1 MNALFEYGRRYL
13 RRCISTMFYWI
24 YGKTMK
30 QFVMQW
36 VAIEI
41 DHEINHLTITIN
53 RLIKQSCTHATQID
67 SLFKPTCTQGTQ
79 TITETKEEAKEEKEE
94 AKEEK
99 EEAKVEEKE
108 EDDFINLSLSPLPL
122 PMPLQHK
129 HKSKWSI
136 F

>member
-1 MNALFEYGRRYL
+1 
-13 RRCISTMFYWI
+13 MFYWI

-30 QFVMQW
+30 QFVKQW

-53 RLIKQSCTHATQID
+53 RLIKQSCTHVTQID
-67 SLFKPTCTQGTQ
+67 SLFKTKCTQGTQ
-79 TITETKEEAKEEKEE
+79 TIKETKEEAKEE
-94 AKEEK
+94 AKVEEK
-99 EEAKVEEKE
+99 EEEKE

-122 PMPLQHK
+122 PLPLPMQHK

>member
-1 MNALFEYGRRYL
+1 MNTLFKYGRRYL

-30 QFVMQW
+30 QFIMQW

-53 RLIKQSCTHATQID
+53 RLIKQSCTQATQID
-67 SLFKPTCTQGTQ
+67 SLFKTKCTQGTQ
-79 TITETKEEAKEEKEE
+79 TTKEEKEE
-94 AKEEK
+94 E
-99 EEAKVEEKE
+99 EEAKVEEKEEEKE
-108 EDDFINLSLSPLPL
+108 EDDFINLSLSLSPLPLPL
-122 PMPLQHK
+122 PMQHK